1 MRPFPSIFLG
11 ALCAAALPLAAW
23 GQSHYSVSQLP
34 ALGGSF
40 SAGNSVDDLGLVS
53 GVSNAAGDSYG
64 HAALWLHG
72 QVYDLG
78 TLGGL
83 NSDIQWPVKNN
94 FGLLAGIAQ
103 TGTPDPLGEGWSCAA
118 FFPAASATSSTC
130 LGFVWAWGHMRA
142 LPTLGGNNGF
152 AAGANDLGQIT
163 GWAENTV
170 HDPSCDTAGSGQV
183 LQFRPVVWGPAPA
196 QIRELPLLS
205 GDSAGAATAI
215 NDRGQAV
222 GISGS
227 CDQAVGR
234 YTARHAVL
242 WQNGGVVDLGNLG
255 GVAWH
260 TPMAINLWGHVAGF
274 SNVSASDGG
283 KLHEHAFLWTLQGGM
298 QDLGTLY
305 PDDVH
310 SQATGIN
317 ARDQVVGLSCTAHF
331 AVCHAFLWEQGRMSD
346 LNSLVGGYD
355 GLLAQA
361 LDINDQGEISGL
373 AIDAASGNQVA
384 FIARPDPAGATLRRS
399 AGAMHERAMPAAM
412 RMQLLR
418 RFKLDRTSSNP

>member
-1 MRPFPSIFLG
+1 MRSLSCMVIA
-11 ALCAAALPLAAW
+11 ALCLAAPSMAAW
-23 GQSHYSVSQLP
+23 GQSHYSVSPLP
-34 ALGGSF
+34 TLGGTF
-40 SAGNSVDDLGLVS
+40 SSGNSIDDLGLVS
-53 GVSNAAGDSYG
+53 GVSNFPGDTYG
-64 HAALWLHG
+64 HAALWLNGSVH
-72 QVYDLG
+72 DLG

-94 FGLLAGIAQ
+94 TGVLAGIAQ
-103 TGTPDPLGEGWSCAA
+103 TGKPDPLGESWSCSG
-118 FFPAASATSSTC
+118 FFPGATAASSTC
-130 LGFVWAWGHMRA
+130 LGFVWTWGHMRA

-152 AAGANDLGQIT
+152 AAGANDLGQVT
-163 GWAENTV
+163 GWAETAF
-170 HDPSCDTAGSGQV
+170 HDPTCDTANSGQV
-183 LQFRPVVWGPAPA
+183 LQFRPVIWGPGPN
-196 QIRELPLLS
+196 QVRELPLEV
-205 GDSAGAATAI
+205 GDTSGAATAI

-222 GISGS
+222 GISGI

-242 WQNGGVVDLGNLG
+242 WQRGAVIDLGNLG

-260 TPMAINLWGHVAGF
+260 TPMAINLQGHVAGF

-283 KLHEHAFLWTLQGGM
+283 TLHEHAFLWTPGSGM

-331 AVCHAFLWEQGRMSD
+331 ASCHAFLWQNGAMTD
-346 LNSLVGGYD
+346 LNTLMTGYD

-361 LDINDQGEISGL
+361 LDINDEGVITGL
-373 AIDAASGNQVA
+373 AVDAASGKQVA
-384 FIARPDPAGATLRRS
+384 FVARPVNGGSGYHSS
-399 AGAMHERAMPAAM
+399 ARTIPDVAMPDAM
-412 RMQLLR
+412 RTQLLR
-418 RFKLDRTSSNP
+418 RLKLDRASLVP